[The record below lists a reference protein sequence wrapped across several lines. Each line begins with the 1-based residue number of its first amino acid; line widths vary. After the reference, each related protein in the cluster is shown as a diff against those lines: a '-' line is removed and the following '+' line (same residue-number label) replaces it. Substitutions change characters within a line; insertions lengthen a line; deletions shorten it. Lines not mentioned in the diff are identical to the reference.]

1 MAWVCGIDDEMD
13 PENPTWLIEDEDIDA
28 QAASIVQHLVETAS
42 PETSRAT
49 SIAALRRAR
58 SEHRASSRRRRYSA
72 PSFSIT
78 TAADGMDPSGRSTS
92 MPNARPPSFS
102 VEPTLE
108 TPTNG
113 TDLRG
118 WSVPPLPMHR
128 LKGHRQKQVID
139 LRDLREEIG
148 LIGANKT

>member
-1 MAWVCGIDDEMD
+1 MVLVLACTRHFLAPQD
-13 PENPTWLIEDEDIDA
+13 P
-28 QAASIVQHLVETAS
+28 SS
-42 PETSRAT
+42 SAT
-49 SIAALRRAR
+49 HDSAHAHRLHFQRAR
-58 SEHRASSRRRRYSA
+58 CEQRASSRRRRYSA

-108 TPTNG
+108 TATNG

-118 WSVPPLPMHR
+118 GSVPPLPMHR
-128 LKGHRQKQVID
+128 LKGHGQKQVID
-139 LRDLREEIG
+139 LRDLREQIG
-148 LIGANKT
+148 LIGENKT